1 MIFLVH
7 LLCQSSHL
15 RLCFATAA
23 FYYSMQKS
31 ILAFLCLALT
41 VGSISATDLNQVIL
55 DHIEKMPRG
64 GQYAK
69 YRKDLPDGQR
79 FRDLNQTVIDLHTA
93 IEVDRKGRLR
103 VVRKNAANYSFCSS
117 ATYLLFC
124 DVVST
129 LQQKGF
135 VPASA
140 PFSTEMADVG
150 SPERVIQG
158 ELDGIGMF
166 GHWNAD
172 GPGTAMLFRKLNLG
186 PNFSSYE
193 RARPGDFLK
202 IFWNDA
208 IGKGERGH
216 LVVYLGENKASDS
229 IRVWSSNLSND
240 DGTSGYGTMS
250 VEKSRI
256 KRALFSR
263 FEEPVNLM
271 NWITLK
277 ATEKKSEYLIRIRN
291 TGSSGEEMKA
301 VTGSLD

>member
-1 MIFLVH
+1 MPKPL
-7 LLCQSSHL
+7 
-15 RLCFATAA
+15 
-23 FYYSMQKS
+23 
-31 ILAFLCLALT
+31 LALFCLFIT
-41 VGSISATDLNQVIL
+41 GGILTGADLNQVIL
-55 DHIEKMPRG
+55 DHIAKMPKG

-69 YRKDLPDGQR
+69 YRKDLPEGQR
-79 FRDLNQTVIDLHTA
+79 FRDLNQTVIDLQTA
-93 IEVDRKGRLR
+93 MQVDRKGRVR
-103 VVRKNAANYSFCSS
+103 VNRKRAANYSFCSS

-124 DVVST
+124 DVVAT
-129 LQQKGF
+129 LQDKGF
-135 VPASA
+135 VPANA
-140 PFSTEMADVG
+140 PFSTEMTDLG

-172 GPGTAMLFRKLNLG
+172 GPGTAVLFRLLNLG

-216 LVVYLGENKASDS
+216 LVVYLGENEAGDA
-229 IRVWSSNLSND
+229 IQVWSSNLTND
-240 DGTSGYGTMS
+240 DGSSGYGPMW

-256 KRALFSR
+256 RRTLFSR

-271 NWITLK
+271 NWVTLK
-277 ATEKKSEYLIRIRN
+277 ATEKKSDYLIRIRQ
-291 TGSSGEEMKA
+291 TGSTGEEMKA